1 MTRSQSILLRL
12 VLFVLGA
19 SIITLIFFLS
29 TKNTE
34 LSMVSR
40 FTWISISLMYLVL
53 CSPLVFFSFV
63 GKVGSFAMLLTGIGL
78 YIIISI
84 VLVILANVGVVVEI
98 GIAFIAQAILF
109 VFFAALVYV
118 AYFGGSGTG
127 RAERLASI
135 KKLQSLAA
143 AVDLKISD
151 LPNEYSIVH
160 SSLNQI
166 IEDLRYL
173 TPLKSKRSV
182 ELEDKIMDNLHFLG
196 QYCDSAML
204 GGNISAFEREIKNLQ
219 ALVRQ
224 RKAL

>member
-19 SIITLIFFLS
+19 SIIILIFFLS

-34 LSMVSR
+34 PSMVSR
-40 FTWISISLMYLVL
+40 FTWISVSLMYLVL
-53 CSPLVFFSFV
+53 CSPLVFFSLE
-63 GKVGSFAMLLTGIGL
+63 GKVGSFAMLLIGIGL
-78 YIIISI
+78 YIILSI

-98 GIAFIAQAILF
+98 GIALVAQAILF

-143 AVDLKISD
+143 AVDMKVSD
-151 LPNEYSIVH
+151 LPDEYSTVRKT
-160 SSLNQI
+160 LNQI
-166 IEDLRYL
+166 IEDLHYL
-173 TPLKSKRSV
+173 APLKSKRSV
-182 ELEDKIMDNLHFLG
+182 ELEKKIMDNLHFMG

-204 GGNISAFEREIKNLQ
+204 GGNVSAFEREVKNLQ

-224 RKAL
+224 RKTL